1 MNDLF
6 SPALADALR
15 MALWLGAELSLLFL
29 LISFGVKL
37 LQSRLPQER
46 VRDLIGQG
54 RAGYLKAALLG
65 AVTPFCSCSTIPL
78 LAGLLKARVAFGPT
92 LAFLFVSPLLN
103 PIVVGLLLLTFGFKV
118 TAVYVAA
125 TLVISLAAAHLL
137 DRAGF
142 ARYVRSAALG
152 ATPAVSCCTT
162 PAAPAATSC
171 CAPAAPAGN
180 AGRVASGAV
189 SERRAINLEVKPAAS
204 CCVPVA
210 APKPNAATSCCAPA
224 AAPAAPAAA
233 PALPPRQPLPWR
245 AAWRDA
251 LGQLRSVAPYLAA
264 GVAIGALSYGFVPTD
279 LLEQIGG
286 PDQPWAI
293 PLAAVIGIPLYLRA
307 EALIPIAAAL
317 GAKGLGTGPL
327 IALIIGG
334 AGASLTELVLL
345 RSLFRLPV
353 VVALAAVVIS
363 IAVAAGFALELVGS

>member
-1 MNDLF
+1 MNETVF
-6 SPALADALR
+6 SALADALG
-15 MALWLGAELSLLFL
+15 MALWLGTELALLFL
-29 LISFGVKL
+29 LISFGVNL
-37 LQSRLPQER
+37 LQSRLTNER
-46 VRDLIGQG
+46 VRELIGQG
-54 RAGYLKAALLG
+54 RGGYFKAALLG

-78 LAGLLKARVAFGPT
+78 LAGLLKARAAFGPT

-118 TAVYVAA
+118 ALVYAVA
-125 TLVISLAAAHLL
+125 TLVISIAAAHLL

-142 ARYVRSAALG
+142 ARYVRSAA
-152 ATPAVSCCTT
+152 P
-162 PAAPAATSC
+162 ATSC
-171 CAPAAPAGN
+171 CTAPPAPAASA
-180 AGRVASGAV
+180 
-189 SERRAINLEVKPAAS
+189 
-204 CCVPVA
+204 
-210 APKPNAATSCCAPA
+210 CCAPA
-224 AAPAAPAAA
+224 AAPAAPAVA
-233 PALPPRQPLPWR
+233 PAQPPRPPLPWR

-251 LGQLRSVAPYLAA
+251 LGQLRGVAPYLAA

-279 LLEQIGG
+279 LLEQVGG

-353 VVALAAVVIS
+353 VMALAAVVIS
-363 IAVAAGFALELVGS
+363 IAVTAGFALELVGS